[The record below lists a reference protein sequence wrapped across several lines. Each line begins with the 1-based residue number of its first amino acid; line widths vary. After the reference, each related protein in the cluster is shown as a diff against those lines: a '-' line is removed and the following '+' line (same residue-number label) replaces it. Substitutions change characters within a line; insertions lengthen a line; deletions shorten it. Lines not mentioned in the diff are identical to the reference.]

1 MGRAGVV
8 GIQVGVGTGRVVV
21 LPAKYPTSRKGPEK
35 WGTRRGDV
43 CGLL

>member
-1 MGRAGVV
+1 VAILG
-8 GIQVGVGTGRVVV
+8 GVGTGRVVV
-21 LPAKYPTSRKGPEK
+21 VPAKYPTSRKGREK